1 MDRWIVGVDCH
12 AATLTAV
19 RVDAV
24 GRPQGERT
32 VPNTGAG
39 QARLQQWAAAA
50 PGARAWAVEGASGHG
65 RVLTRRLQQA
75 GEPVHEVPGWVTAR
89 ERRRSGRRDKSD
101 GQDALA
107 AARALQ
113 REPGLPAARVEDG
126 ATVLRLVADE
136 RDDLVQER
144 TRLKNRLRAS
154 LRAIGAEVSAAVGA
168 LGQPA
173 GAQRVLALPADDP
186 DPVHRARRAQAQR
199 LARRLLRL
207 HAEVAE
213 RTQELTALV
222 AQIGTSLTSSPGCQA
237 ITAARLL
244 AETGD
249 PRHFGREASYAR
261 FCGVAPRE
269 ASSGPHVRHRLDR
282 RGNRQLNAALHRIVV
297 TRARMP
303 GSATQRYVERRM
315 REGKS
320 RREALRALKRH
331 LARSIFR
338 TIKRDLASGRT
349 SFALT

>member
-1 MDRWIVGVDCH
+1 M
-12 AATLTAV
+12 
-19 RVDAV
+19 
-24 GRPQGERT
+24 
-32 VPNTGAG
+32 
-39 QARLQQWAAAA
+39 
-50 PGARAWAVEGASGHG
+50 
-65 RVLTRRLQQA
+65 
-75 GEPVHEVPGWVTAR
+75 HEVPGWVTAR

-144 TRLKNRLRAS
+144 TRLRNRLRAS

-207 HAEVAE
+207 HTEVAE

-244 AETGD
+244 AGD
-249 PRHFGREASYAR
+249 GGPPATLGGRRATPAS
-261 FCGVAPRE
+261 
-269 ASSGPHVRHRLDR
+269 
-282 RGNRQLNAALHRIVV
+282 AA
-297 TRARMP
+297 
-303 GSATQRYVERRM
+303 
-315 REGKS
+315 
-320 RREALRALKRH
+320 
-331 LARSIFR
+331 
-338 TIKRDLASGRT
+338 
-349 SFALT
+349 

>member
-1 MDRWIVGVDCH
+1 MGD
-12 AATLTAV
+12 
-19 RVDAV
+19 
-24 GRPQGERT
+24 
-32 VPNTGAG
+32 
-39 QARLQQWAAAA
+39 
-50 PGARAWAVEGASGHG
+50 GARAAA
-65 RVLTRRLQQA
+65 
-75 GEPVHEVPGWVTAR
+75 
-89 ERRRSGRRDKSD
+89 ERATGKSD

-126 ATVLRLVADE
+126 ATVLRLLADE

-186 DPVHRARRAQAQR
+186 DPVHRARRAQAHR
-199 LARRLLRL
+199 LARRRLRL
-207 HAEVAE
+207 HTEVAE

-261 FCGVAPRE
+261 FCGVAPRQ

-282 RGNRQLNAALHRIVV
+282 RGNRQLNAAPPPHRGD
-297 TRARMP
+297 ASADESSP
-303 GSATQRYVERRM
+303 GSATQGHLGRRAAGG
-315 REGKS
+315 EEPPGS
-320 RREALRALKRH
+320 AAGVVLKRH

-349 SFALT
+349 CFTLT

>member
-1 MDRWIVGVDCH
+1 M
-12 AATLTAV
+12 
-19 RVDAV
+19 
-24 GRPQGERT
+24 
-32 VPNTGAG
+32 
-39 QARLQQWAAAA
+39 
-50 PGARAWAVEGASGHG
+50 
-65 RVLTRRLQQA
+65 
-75 GEPVHEVPGWVTAR
+75 
-89 ERRRSGRRDKSD
+89 
-101 GQDALA
+101 
-107 AARALQ
+107 
-113 REPGLPAARVEDG
+113 PAARVEDG
-126 ATVLRLVADE
+126 ATVLRLLADE

-303 GSATQRYVERRM
+303 GSATQQYLERRL

-349 SFALT
+349 CFALT

>member
-1 MDRWIVGVDCH
+1 MDHWVVGVDCH

-39 QARLQQWAAAA
+39 QQRLQQWAAAA
-50 PGARAWAVEGASGHG
+50 PGVRAWAVEGGSGHG

-126 ATVLRLVADE
+126 ATVLRLLADE

-186 DPVHRARRAQAQR
+186 DPVHRARRAQRSAWR
-199 LARRLLRL
+199 GGGCG
-207 HAEVAE
+207 
-213 RTQELTALV
+213 
-222 AQIGTSLTSSPGCQA
+222 GT
-237 ITAARLL
+237 
-244 AETGD
+244 
-249 PRHFGREASYAR
+249 PRWR
-261 FCGVAPRE
+261 
-269 ASSGPHVRHRLDR
+269 
-282 RGNRQLNAALHRIVV
+282 
-297 TRARMP
+297 
-303 GSATQRYVERRM
+303 
-315 REGKS
+315 
-320 RREALRALKRH
+320 
-331 LARSIFR
+331 
-338 TIKRDLASGRT
+338 SGRR
-349 SFALT
+349 S